1 MRPLA
6 AVALAVL
13 VLAGC
18 GGDPNAP
25 SRNLREDDQRWV
37 EGALPRAEILPEGW
51 TGTADDRGA
60 ALDDCEALDRSGL
73 ELTGEAVASVEL
85 GEMLA
90 AIAGTQLFA
99 DEEDARAFVA
109 EPSDE
114 ELTACLEEELAET
127 FGDEERGAAVDRLA
141 FVPSAPPDAGESA
154 RAATGEGTYTVG
166 ETRSAIA
173 LEAMYV
179 QRDRAVLTLVTAAL
193 DDEFP
198 EDVRATLLVDFEERT
213 QEKPPPP

>member
-60 ALDDCEALDRSGL
+60 ALDDCEALDRSDL

-85 GEMLA
+85 GESLA

-114 ELTACLEEELAET
+114 
-127 FGDEERGAAVDRLA
+127 
-141 FVPSAPPDAGESA
+141 
-154 RAATGEGTYTVG
+154 
-166 ETRSAIA
+166 
-173 LEAMYV
+173 
-179 QRDRAVLTLVTAAL
+179 
-193 DDEFP
+193 
-198 EDVRATLLVDFEERT
+198 
-213 QEKPPPP
+213 